1 MKISHWYGRLGNNIQ
16 QCAVGLMMAQ
26 AYKTT
31 FESIPHDV
39 IKQFSVKFGD
49 GRSDHQSKFFYYQG
63 PYKEVTIDS
72 SLVYTQMREFCKEFI
87 YPQLA
92 LPSVDVPDDT
102 LVIHLR
108 SGDVFDKNVTNPNQ
122 YVPNPYVFYF
132 TLLES
137 FEKVIVV
144 TEPDD
149 YNPLIEELRNQCPKV
164 KVQSKSI
171 EEDFATLMNAKH
183 VATSGVGTFGI
194 AAALCS
200 RKIEQLYCTDLHIT
214 EHLNYKM
221 FYNTDVRINLMEL
234 PDYIGIG
241 EWTNSDEQRQF
252 LFDYKAQT

>member
-39 IKQFSVKFGD
+39 IKQFSEYRFRD

-63 PYKEVTIDS
+63 PIKKLRLILRWYTLRYERFVRSLYTLSWHSPVLMFLMTLLS
-72 SLVYTQMREFCKEFI
+72 SIFAVEMFLTRTS
-87 YPQLA
+87 L
-92 LPSVDVPDDT
+92 T
-102 LVIHLR
+102 LINMFLIPT
-108 SGDVFDKNVTNPNQ
+108 F
-122 YVPNPYVFYF
+122 FYF
-132 TLLES
+132 TLLEA
-137 FEKVIVV
+137 FEKAIVV
-144 TEPDD
+144 TEPDN
-149 YNPLIEELRNQCPKV
+149 YNPIIEELRKNPKV
-164 KVQSKSI
+164 TIQSKSV
-171 EEDFATLMNAKH
+171 EQDFATLINAKH
-183 VATSGVGTFGI
+183 VATSGVGTFGT

-200 RKIEQLYCTDLHIT
+200 KKIEELYCTDLHIT